1 MVHYNV
7 NKYYNGGTLWCLHCN
22 ISGKCYNVDYN
33 ADKCYNG
40 HYNANKY
47 YNGCTYGACI
57 VTFQVNVTMVKFYGA
72 SIVTS
77 QIKVTMVHF
86 TVLPL

>member
-1 MVHYNV
+1 MRTLATKIHVTMRINVTMVHYNV
-7 NKYYNGGTLWCLHCN
+7 INKYYNGGALC
-22 ISGKCYNVDYN
+22 
-33 ADKCYNG
+33 
-40 HYNANKY
+40 
-47 YNGCTYGACI
+47 GACI